1 MHQYR
6 EENTLNKLAEL
17 AISAHGGMKRW
28 REYNRMSAH
37 QMVGGVLWSMKG
49 QDGII
54 NDSRVT
60 VELHCEWASHSPFG
74 GADRRSVFEPG
85 RVAIESLSGEVLNE
99 RLSPRNSF
107 SGHTLQTPWD
117 ELQLAYFAG
126 YAMWTYLTTP
136 FLFAL
141 PGVESEEIE
150 SWAENGKTWRRLQV
164 KFPDT
169 IATHSEQQ
177 TFYFDES
184 GLVQRHDYDVDI
196 AGGSPAAHYTYE
208 HQVVE
213 GIVVP
218 LKHRVLV
225 RQPDNNA
232 LAEPLVV
239 SVDLDE
245 IRFS

>member
-1 MHQYR
+1 
-6 EENTLNKLAEL
+6 
-17 AISAHGGMKRW
+17 
-28 REYNRMSAH
+28 MSAH
-37 QMVGGVLWSMKG
+37 QMVGGVLWPMKG

-60 VELHCEWASHSPFG
+60 VELHREWASHSPFG
-74 GADRRSVFEPG
+74 GADRRSVFESG
-85 RVAIESLSGEVLNE
+85 RVAIESLSGKVLSE

-218 LKHRVLV
+218 LKHRVLI

>member
-1 MHQYR
+1 
-6 EENTLNKLAEL
+6 
-17 AISAHGGMKRW
+17 
-28 REYNRMSAH
+28 MSAH

-49 QDGII
+49 QDAII

-60 VELHCEWASHSPFG
+60 VELNREWASHNPFG
-74 GADRRSVFEPG
+74 GADRRSVLEAG

-218 LKHRVLV
+218 LKHRVLI

>member
-1 MHQYR
+1 M
-6 EENTLNKLAEL
+6 NKLAEM
-17 AISAHGGMKRW
+17 AINAHGGMKRW
-28 REYNRMSAH
+28 HEFNQMSAH
-37 QMVGGVLWSMKG
+37 QIVGGVLWPMKG

-60 VELHCEWASHSPFG
+60 VELHREWASHTPFG
-74 GADRRSVFEPG
+74 GVDRRSVLEPS
-85 RVAIESLSGEVLNE
+85 RVAIESTSGVILSE
-99 RLSPRNSF
+99 RLDPRNSF

-117 ELQLAYFAG
+117 DLQLAYFAG

-150 SWAENGKTWRRLQV
+150 SWEENGKTWRRLQAN
-164 KFPDT
+164 FPDT
-169 IATHSEQQ
+169 IATHNKRQ

-208 HQVVE
+208 HQVFE
-213 GIVVP
+213 GIIVP
-218 LKHRVLV
+218 TKHRVFI
-225 RQPDNNA
+225 RQADSNP

-239 SVDLDE
+239 SVDLEE